1 MLTGLGDLLRY
12 THATAI
18 VGDILK
24 IRARDIGLGDMAIV
38 EIGDGEQS
46 LAQDRRHR
54 LSPPGQ
60 TGHYRPRRWR
70 DDGHIPRQERVPE
83 SREWPASGPVREGPG
98 RHQRAVRSAPRAPA
112 GCPGPPGPVP
122 GRGGWVR

>member
-24 IRARDIGLGDMAIV
+24 MRASDIGLGDMAIV

-46 LAQDRRHR
+46 LAQVIQQNP
-54 LSPPGQ
+54 L
-60 TGHYRPRRWR
+60 
-70 DDGHIPRQERVPE
+70 
-83 SREWPASGPVREGPG
+83 
-98 RHQRAVRSAPRAPA
+98 
-112 GCPGPPGPVP
+112 
-122 GRGGWVR
+122 RGGCLLQLAGESKGWSKTNSLLACRQFPMQHRCTSL